1 MQVRARLALPRWKR
15 TLRAGIDLGL
25 AQIKKAYPAGQTWLD
40 LCLTVADC
48 SIYKPVSHDNHG
60 SRVHVCGLNIGV
72 VEGGVGRNEVEGG
85 TVLKLFLLASV
96 LVYVLFAYH
105 VIKNMKV
112 KIKGGVW
119 TRTM

>member
-1 MQVRARLALPRWKR
+1 M
-15 TLRAGIDLGL
+15 
-25 AQIKKAYPAGQTWLD
+25 
-40 LCLTVADC
+40 ADC

-60 SRVHVCGLNIGV
+60 SRVCGLNIGV